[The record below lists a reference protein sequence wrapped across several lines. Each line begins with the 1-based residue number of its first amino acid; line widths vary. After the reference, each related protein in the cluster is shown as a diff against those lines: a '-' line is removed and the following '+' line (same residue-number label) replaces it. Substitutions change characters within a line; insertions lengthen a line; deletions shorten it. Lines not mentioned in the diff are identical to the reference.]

1 MLQQQRRKLAAAP
14 QTALPSCP
22 CHPGGLRA
30 VSTGGT
36 LSRDRRVL
44 PILPHR
50 LGLAAFWARTL
61 SPSSSF
67 RAGFSHCPPLKCKWA
82 ARSKGSV
89 MAEFSSRCLLQI
101 FPFSPITFLV
111 STVTASSRVGE
122 VSLAA
127 LLPPSSDGA
136 LLQPRLQ
143 QEQEAWGSRGKHPE
157 MGLLGARRH
166 LPLLLPHAQTHA
178 CMHVDM
184 HVRDHRHPCACSQM
198 SKHTFYPVVSNRV
211 PRAANPAEH
220 PPAQLQE
227 ASPRFISAPACP
239 ASVFS
244 PLLPHCSRSRCSGEC
259 QLMLPLPP
267 ICLADASTRSCSSS
281 AGMVPAPESLAPARC
296 ASEHSRGLGRA

>member
-1 MLQQQRRKLAAAP
+1 MAAAP
-14 QTALPSCP
+14 QTALPCR
-22 CHPGGLRA
+22 PGGLRA
-30 VSTGGT
+30 DSTGGT

-50 LGLAAFWARTL
+50 LGLAAFWARTRA
-61 SPSSSF
+61 PSSSF

-122 VSLAA
+122 VSLAS
-127 LLPPSSDGA
+127 LLPPSSNGA

-143 QEQEAWGSRGKHPE
+143 QEQEAWGSRGEHLPWLPVVPEHPE
-157 MGLLGARRH
+157 MGSLGARRH

-178 CMHVDM
+178 CMHMDM

-198 SKHTFYPVVSNRV
+198 SKHTFYPAVSNRV

-296 ASEHSRGLGRA
+296 ASERSQGLGRA